1 MNVTSSVLT
10 FDPSCV
16 VTTDLAAEVRT
27 IHANYVFCKQTSA
40 QVLIQFYDRSRHLF
54 TVDNKVKT
62 IKKAQEKIELKIQKP
77 LASYMFKEKLRI
89 DSMRTVNVDVTRMLT
104 G

>member
-1 MNVTSSVLT
+1 M
-10 FDPSCV
+10 D
-16 VTTDLAAEVRT
+16 E
-27 IHANYVFCKQTSA
+27 
-40 QVLIQFYDRSRHLF
+40 
-54 TVDNKVKT
+54 KVKT